1 MDTFID
7 KLAQKKNAQ
16 EMIKANMT
24 AEAAKMEQLQN
35 QMQANDGLMQEI
47 RKVNLKTVENV
58 AEIRKALETCIEKLD
73 ALQADSSQTEQ
84 EQETLTE
91 IKNLLEEKFRQSED
105 FMHKENV
112 KVYRNVQ
119 AVVLG
124 QDGADRLAEKGLHSR
139 EELVER
145 VRDTFVPKRDSF
157 EKLKVKDLS
166 GCECYANYQITTPLP
181 KSLFGDSFG
190 YEMQKDIGKHMEAY
204 YAGKMDDE
212 ELGQYFN
219 ACCTEMRKYQAQC
232 HRASGDAEADNRKII
247 SQVYEIFA

>member
-47 RKVNLKTVENV
+47 RKVNLKAVENV
-58 AEIRKALETCIEKLD
+58 AEMRKALETCIEKLD

-119 AVVLG
+119 AALV
-124 QDGADRLAEKGLHSR
+124 
-139 EELVER
+139 EELKKQ
-145 VRDTFVPKRDSF
+145 T
-157 EKLKVKDLS
+157 
-166 GCECYANYQITTPLP
+166 
-181 KSLFGDSFG
+181 
-190 YEMQKDIGKHMEAY
+190 
-204 YAGKMDDE
+204 E
-212 ELGQYFN
+212 ELKSSQP
-219 ACCTEMRKYQAQC
+219 
-232 HRASGDAEADNRKII
+232 SGNGHKVLIPI
-247 SQVYEIFA
+247 SVLILIGVAANIVLQVLSMMNFKFF

>member
-58 AEIRKALETCIEKLD
+58 TEIRKALETCIEKLD

-119 AVVLG
+119 AALV
-124 QDGADRLAEKGLHSR
+124 
-139 EELVER
+139 EELKKQ
-145 VRDTFVPKRDSF
+145 T
-157 EKLKVKDLS
+157 
-166 GCECYANYQITTPLP
+166 
-181 KSLFGDSFG
+181 
-190 YEMQKDIGKHMEAY
+190 
-204 YAGKMDDE
+204 E
-212 ELGQYFN
+212 ELKSIQP
-219 ACCTEMRKYQAQC
+219 
-232 HRASGDAEADNRKII
+232 SGNGHKALIPI
-247 SQVYEIFA
+247 SVLILIGVAANIVLQVLSMMNFKFF

>member
-119 AVVLG
+119 AALV
-124 QDGADRLAEKGLHSR
+124 
-139 EELVER
+139 EELNKQ
-145 VRDTFVPKRDSF
+145 T
-157 EKLKVKDLS
+157 
-166 GCECYANYQITTPLP
+166 
-181 KSLFGDSFG
+181 
-190 YEMQKDIGKHMEAY
+190 
-204 YAGKMDDE
+204 E
-212 ELGQYFN
+212 ELKSSQPSGNGHQKNHGQQDHDESAGCGYRLVQLQPFPDIN
-219 ACCTEMRKYQAQC
+219 AVT
-232 HRASGDAEADNRKII
+232 
-247 SQVYEIFA
+247 